1 MNPAKKGSLRGMPDG
16 PASGTLTVFKSEP
29 STGPQSVFQTGQRRY
44 PSEERTAVFR

>member
-29 STGPQSVFQTGQRRY
+29 STGPQSVLQTGRRREL
-44 PSEERTAVFR
+44 SVERTAVFR